1 MSLQGDC
8 SDTETWKDS
17 SGIAKLGEVSI
28 VKRIKDVTSGLMFLM
43 LTGFKTCSL
52 STLNFFVYARPL
64 GGSLVLHVVHL
75 KV

>member
-17 SGIAKLGEVSI
+17 RGIAKLEVSI

-52 STLNFFVYARPL
+52 STLKFFVHARPL

>member
-52 STLNFFVYARPL
+52 SIFFFFLSML
-64 GGSLVLHVVHL
+64 GLLAGA
-75 KV
+75 